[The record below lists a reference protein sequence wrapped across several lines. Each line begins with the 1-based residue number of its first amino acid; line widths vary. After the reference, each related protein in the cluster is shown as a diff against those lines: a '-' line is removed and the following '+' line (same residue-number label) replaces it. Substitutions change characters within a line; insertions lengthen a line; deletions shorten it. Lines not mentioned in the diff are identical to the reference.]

1 MPPEDN
7 PPRIET
13 KVIRTRARATAH
25 REQVTPLYMAS
36 GFTFD
41 SAEQARATY
50 VGEQPGYVYTR
61 WDNPNNDELVARMCV
76 LEGAEAGLPM
86 ASGMAA
92 IFTVLAGLLNSGD
105 HVVASRSLF
114 GATHQ
119 VLTTVLPRWGIAH
132 SYADCELTAT
142 WPDLFRP
149 ETRLCLVETPSNPGL
164 TLVDLAWAAELCRER
179 GVVLVV
185 DNTFATPVVQRPLA
199 LGADLVVHSTTKFL
213 DGQGRTIGGVILG
226 DRLLINELTHFAR
239 QTGPTLSPFNSW
251 LLSQSLETLAV
262 RMERHC
268 ASALM
273 LAQWLERQP
282 GVGAVCYPFL
292 PSHPQHDLARRQM
305 TAGGGVV
312 TFEVAGGLP
321 AGRRFLDALKM
332 CNIVANLGDAR
343 TTVTH
348 PASTTH
354 SALTDGERRAVGITP
369 GLIRVS
375 VGLEHIDDIVGDI
388 GQALRAV
395 NQLGNRSSLD

>member
-1 MPPEDN
+1 MPPDA
-7 PPRIET
+7 PRHTET
-13 KVIRTRARATAH
+13 RIIRTRARASQH

-41 SAEQARATY
+41 SAEQARAVY
-50 VGEQPGYVYTR
+50 GGERPGYVYTR
-61 WDNPNNDELVARMCV
+61 WDNPNNDELIARLCA

-92 IFTVLAGLLNSGD
+92 LFTILAGLLNSGD

-119 VLTTVLPRWGIAH
+119 LLTTVLPRWGISH
-132 SYADCELTAT
+132 SYADCELTET

-164 TLVDLAWAAELCRER
+164 TLVDLAWVAELCRER
-179 GVVLVV
+179 DVLMVV

-213 DGQGRTIGGVILG
+213 DGQGRTIGGVIAG
-226 DRLLINELTHFAR
+226 DRLVINELTHFTR

-251 LLSQSLETLAV
+251 LLSQSLETLPL

-268 ASALM
+268 ANALA
-273 LAQWLERQP
+273 LAEWLSGRA
-282 GVGAVCYPFL
+282 GVAAVRYPFL
-292 PSHPQHDLARRQM
+292 PSHPQAALARRQM
-305 TAGGGVV
+305 SAGGGVV
-312 TFEVAGGLP
+312 TFEIAGGLA
-321 AGRRFLDALKM
+321 AGRRFLDALRM
-332 CNIVANLGDAR
+332 CDIVANLGDVR

-354 SALTDGERRAVGITP
+354 SALTDGERRATGITP

-375 VGLEHIDDIVGDI
+375 VGLEHIDDIIADI
-388 GQALRAV
+388 DQAI
-395 NQLGNRSSLD
+395 GG

>member
-1 MPPEDN
+1 MPPDA
-7 PPRIET
+7 PRHTET
-13 KVIRTRARATAH
+13 RIIRTRARASQH

-41 SAEQARATY
+41 SAEQARAVY
-50 VGEQPGYVYTR
+50 GGERPGYVYTR
-61 WDNPNNDELVARMCV
+61 WDNPNNDELIARLCA

-92 IFTVLAGLLNSGD
+92 LFTILAGLLNSGD

-119 VLTTVLPRWGIAH
+119 LLTTVLPRWGISH
-132 SYADCELTAT
+132 SYADCELTET

-164 TLVDLAWAAELCRER
+164 TLVDLAWVAELCRER
-179 GVVLVV
+179 DVLMVV

-213 DGQGRTIGGVILG
+213 DGQGRTIGGVIAG
-226 DRLLINELTHFAR
+226 DRLVINELTHFTR

-251 LLSQSLETLAV
+251 LLSQSLETLPL

-268 ASALM
+268 ANALA
-273 LAQWLERQP
+273 LAEWLSGRA
-282 GVGAVCYPFL
+282 GVAAVRYPFL
-292 PSHPQHDLARRQM
+292 PSHPQAALARRQM
-305 TAGGGVV
+305 SAGGGVV
-312 TFEVAGGLP
+312 TFEIAGGLA
-321 AGRRFLDALKM
+321 AGRRFLDALRM
-332 CNIVANLGDAR
+332 CDIVANLGDAR

-354 SALTDGERRAVGITP
+354 SALTDGERRATGITP

-375 VGLEHIDDIVGDI
+375 VGLEHIDDIIADI
-388 GQALRAV
+388 DQAI
-395 NQLGNRSSLD
+395 GG

>member
-1 MPPEDN
+1 MTSDDSPA
-7 PPRIET
+7 PRLET
-13 KVIRTRARATAH
+13 RIIRTRAHASQY
-25 REQVTPLYMAS
+25 REQVTPIYMAS

-41 SAEQARATY
+41 SADQARAVY
-50 VGEQPGYVYTR
+50 GGEEPGYVYTR
-61 WDNPNNDELVARMCV
+61 WDNPNSAELVARLCV
-76 LEGAEAGLPM
+76 MEGAEAGLPM

-92 IFTVLAGLLNSGD
+92 LFTILAGLLNSGD

-119 VLTTVLPRWGIAH
+119 LLTTILPRWGIAH
-132 SYADCELTAT
+132 SYADSELTET
-142 WPDLFRP
+142 WPALFRP
-149 ETRLCLVETPSNPGL
+149 ETRLCLVETPSNPDL
-164 TLVDLAWAAELCRER
+164 TLVDLAWVAALCRQHN
-179 GVVLVV
+179 VLLVV
-185 DNTFATPVVQRPLA
+185 DNTFATPVIQRPLA

-213 DGQGRTIGGVILG
+213 DGQGRTIGGVVLG
-226 DRLLINELTHFAR
+226 DRLTINELTHFAR
-239 QTGPTLSPFNSW
+239 QTGPALSPFNSW
-251 LLSQSLETLAV
+251 LLSQSLETLPL

-268 ASALM
+268 ANALALAEW
-273 LAQWLERQP
+273 LAQQP
-282 GVGAVCYPFL
+282 GVDTVCYPFL
-292 PSHPQHDLARRQM
+292 ASHPQHELARRQM

-312 TFEVAGGLP
+312 TFEVAGGLA

-375 VGLEHIDDIVGDI
+375 VGLEHIDDIVSDI
-388 GQALRAV
+388 RQAL
-395 NQLGNRSSLD
+395 NY

>member
-1 MPPEDN
+1 MTSEDN
-7 PPRIET
+7 RPQIET
-13 KVIRTRARATAH
+13 EIIRTRAGATH
-25 REQVTPLYMAS
+25 NREQVTPLYMAS

-41 SAEQARATY
+41 SAEQARAVY
-50 VGEQPGYVYTR
+50 AGEQPGFVYTR
-61 WDNPNNDELVARMCV
+61 WDNPNNAELVARLCA
-76 LEGAEAGLPM
+76 LEGAEAGLTM

-105 HVVASRSLF
+105 HIVASRSLF
-114 GATHQ
+114 SSTHQ
-119 VLTTVLPRWGIAH
+119 LLTTILPRWGIAH
-132 SYADCELTAT
+132 SYADCELTET
-142 WPDLFRP
+142 WPSLFRP

-164 TLVDLAWAAELCRER
+164 TLVDLAWVAALCRER
-179 GVVLVV
+179 GVLLVV
-185 DNTFATPVVQRPLA
+185 DNTFATPLVQRPIP

-213 DGQGRTIGGVILG
+213 DGQGRTIGGVVLG
-226 DRLLINELTHFAR
+226 ERLLINELTHFFR

-251 LLSQSLETLAV
+251 LLSQSLETLPV

-268 ASALM
+268 ANALA
-273 LAQWLERQP
+273 LAEWLGRQP
-282 GVGAVCYPFL
+282 GVGSVCYPFL
-292 PSHPQHDLARRQM
+292 PTHPQYELARRQM
-305 TAGGGVV
+305 SAGGGVV
-312 TFEVAGGLP
+312 TFEIAGGLT

-375 VGLEHIDDIVGDI
+375 VGLEHVADIIADI
-388 GQALRAV
+388 EQAI
-395 NQLGNRSSLD
+395 GN

>member
-1 MPPEDN
+1 MPADAN
-7 PPRIET
+7 RPPRTET
-13 KVIRTRARATAH
+13 RIIRTRARASQH
-25 REQVTPLYMAS
+25 REQVTPIYMAS

-41 SAEQARATY
+41 SAEQARAVY
-50 VGEQPGYVYTR
+50 GGEQPGYVYTR
-61 WDNPNNDELVARMCV
+61 WDNPNNDELIARLCA

-92 IFTVLAGLLNSGD
+92 LFTILAGLLNSGD

-114 GATHQ
+114 SATHQ
-119 VLTTVLPRWGIAH
+119 LLTTVLPRWGISH
-132 SYADCELTAT
+132 SYADCELTET

-164 TLVDLAWAAELCRER
+164 TLVDLTWVAELCRQR
-179 GVVLVV
+179 DVLMVV

-213 DGQGRTIGGVILG
+213 DGQGRTIGGAIVG
-226 DRLLINELTHFAR
+226 DRLMINELTHFAR

-251 LLSQSLETLAV
+251 LLSQSLETLAL

-268 ASALM
+268 ANALA
-273 LAQWLERQP
+273 LAEWLSGRA
-282 GVGAVCYPFL
+282 GVEEVRYPFL
-292 PSHPQHDLARRQM
+292 ASHPQAALARRQM
-305 TAGGGVV
+305 SAGGGVV
-312 TFEVAGGLP
+312 TFELAGGLP
-321 AGRRFLDALKM
+321 AGRRFLDALQM
-332 CNIVANLGDAR
+332 CDIVANLGDAR

-388 GQALRAV
+388 DQAIT
-395 NQLGNRSSLD
+395 N